1 MSIYLKWIHI
11 WRYISNIGFIKSK
24 NINLSNK
31 LKKTQIL
38 IGHGKDDLVV
48 TPDKSLEAYNKLKEI
63 TSKAKIHIYDGGH
76 RISTSI
82 INMIADI
89 INTKIT

>member
-1 MSIYLKWIHI
+1 MIYE
-11 WRYISNIGFIKSK
+11 YIFEMDTTFGGIFPISGFIKSK

-48 TPDKSLEAYNKLKEI
+48 TPDKSLEAYNKLK
-63 TSKAKIHIYDGGH
+63 K
-76 RISTSI
+76 
-82 INMIADI
+82 
-89 INTKIT
+89 